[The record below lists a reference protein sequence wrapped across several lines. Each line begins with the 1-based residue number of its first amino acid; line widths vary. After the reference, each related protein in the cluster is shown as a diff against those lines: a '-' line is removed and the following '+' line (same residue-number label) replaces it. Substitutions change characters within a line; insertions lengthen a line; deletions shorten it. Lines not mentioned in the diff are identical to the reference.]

1 MDDDFRIRR
10 SQNLLQNERRVRRSV
25 VMKLG
30 PGVVAPLLW
39 KFVPDLLTSVDSELR
54 NRILHSPSVLV
65 EQIFYA
71 R

>member
-10 SQNLLQNERRVRRSV
+10 SQNLLQNERRVRRNV

-39 KFVPDLLTSVDSELR
+39 KSVPDLLTSVDSELR